1 MDIRLTETELS
12 ERWKK
17 SVRTIQSWRRTGLGP
32 QFLDLGSN
40 TIRYRLEDVLAYE
53 DSRAKG
59 GEVPVRAKRAITRAT
74 TTLTMIRDWKMAAG
88 SRTVID
94 SVLGEL
100 RDLTPEGGA

>member
-17 SVRTIQSWRRTGLGP
+17 SVRTIQSWRKNCLGP

-59 GEVPVRAKRAITRAT
+59 GEIPLRAVNAIVRANGALGMVAGWKMNDAARETIDG
-74 TTLTMIRDWKMAAG
+74 IRD
-88 SRTVID
+88 
-94 SVLGEL
+94 EL
-100 RDLTPEGGA
+100 RNLLGGA